1 MQKEKGRISEEVQKS
16 NNIWFGNIIIGR
28 SAFVCIYRSGKN
40 PHSGNNENAVAQF
53 RAL

>member
-1 MQKEKGRISEEVQKS
+1 MPKEKGWISEEVQKS

-40 PHSGNNENAVAQF
+40 SNSGNHENAAAQF